1 MREPHPGEPHPGEPW
16 RCPWKRVRSF
26 CVCPSSTF
34 LSRTRGVTL
43 GGDSGAPAGMARW
56 LGPLAPW
63 AVGCFTERGECG
75 WAPRSSAQ
83 RGAELGANCGESL
96 EEEVGLILGWCLR
109 PHRRPTRVP
118 VPGMVGLQLP
128 RAAFL
133 ALGEKRTSVGAS
145 TAAHI

>member
-56 LGPLAPW
+56 LLGQWGALQREVSAGGPPAALPSVELSW
-63 AVGCFTERGECG
+63 VRT
-75 WAPRSSAQ
+75 
-83 RGAELGANCGESL
+83 AEKA
-96 EEEVGLILGWCLR
+96 W
-109 PHRRPTRVP
+109 RRKWV
-118 VPGMVGLQLP
+118 
-128 RAAFL
+128 
-133 ALGEKRTSVGAS
+133 
-145 TAAHI
+145 